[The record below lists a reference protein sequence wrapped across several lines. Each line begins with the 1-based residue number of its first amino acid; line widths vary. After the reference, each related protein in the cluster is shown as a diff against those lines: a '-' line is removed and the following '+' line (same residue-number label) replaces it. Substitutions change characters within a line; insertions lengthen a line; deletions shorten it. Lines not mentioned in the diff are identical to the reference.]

1 MKKIGT
7 TGKIFLILTFVTL
20 LFLTSCQGNKEPEP
34 DLVLWSGFD
43 NVDEFNVLKTRAKTF
58 GEANNLRIS
67 VIKVP
72 FQELKIKYQVAA
84 PAGQGPDLI
93 TGPQDWIG
101 AFATAELIMPLT
113 PAEFP
118 KEQRDA
124 YNESALKA
132 MTFNDEVYGLP
143 FSMETL
149 AIIYNKKLVD
159 HEPQTMDELL
169 EMAEKFNDT
178 EHGKYGF
185 FFETGNLYFS
195 WAYLGGFGAQIF
207 GETNGKLDVNK
218 VMLDSPET
226 LAGIQYL
233 SDMRNKY
240 KLIPDGATTDMMNGI
255 FHNDNMMFCMN
266 GPWML
271 GDLHKKKMEF
281 GVIPIPPLPNGKRP
295 TPFVGVQ
302 GVMLNKKCKKR
313 DAAVRFMH
321 FLNEPDAQ
329 MAICK
334 SGFRIPARKDVL
346 ELIQDEKDILKFA
359 EATTYGTPMPNP
371 PAMEQVWEP
380 MGQLLKL
387 VIIDKKDAAEVL
399 KMQVQRITENIK
411 IMME

>member
-7 TGKIFLILTFVTL
+7 TGKIILILTFVIL
-20 LFLTSCQGNKEPEP
+20 LFLTSCQGKKEPAP
-34 DLVLWSGFD
+34 DLVLWSGFE
-43 NVDEFNVLKTRAKTF
+43 NVNEFNVLRTRAELF
-58 GEANNLRIS
+58 GKANNLKIL

-113 PAEFP
+113 DAEFTQ
-118 KEQRDA
+118 EQKDA
-124 YNESALKA
+124 YNKISLEA
-132 MTFNDEVYGLP
+132 MTYNEEIYGLP

-169 EMAEKFNDT
+169 EMAGKFNDT

-185 FFETGNLYFS
+185 FFEIGNLYFS
-195 WAYLGGFGAQIF
+195 WGYLAGFGSRIF
-207 GETNGKLDVNK
+207 GETNGKMDVNK
-218 VMLDSPET
+218 VELDSPET

-233 SDMRNKY
+233 YDMRNKH

-255 FHNDNMMFCMN
+255 FFNENMMFCMN

-271 GDLHKKKMEF
+271 GDLRKRNIDF
-281 GVIPIPPLPNGKRP
+281 GVMPLPALPSGMRP
-295 TPFVGVQ
+295 APFVGVQ
-302 GVMLNKKCKKR
+302 GVLLNKKCKNR
-313 DAAVRFMH
+313 DAAVKFMH
-321 FLNEPDAQ
+321 FLNEPEAQ
-329 MAICK
+329 KAICL

-346 ELIQDEKDILKFA
+346 ELISDQKEILKFA

-371 PAMEQVWEP
+371 PAMEQVWDP

-387 VIIDKKDAAEVL
+387 VIIDKQNAAEVL
-399 KMQVQRITENIK
+399 KMQVTRIRENIR

>member
-1 MKKIGT
+1 MIT
-7 TGKIFLILTFVTL
+7 AL
-20 LFLTSCQGNKEPEP
+20 LFLTSCQGKKEPEA

-43 NVDEFNVLKTRAKTF
+43 NVDEFNVLKTRAETF
-58 GEANNLRIS
+58 GKANNLKIL

-101 AFATAELIMPLT
+101 AFAVAELIMPLT
-113 PAEFP
+113 NAEFP
-118 KEQRDA
+118 QEQKEA
-124 YNESALKA
+124 YNKVSLEA
-132 MTFNDEVYGLP
+132 MTYNDEIYGLP

-159 HEPQTMDELL
+159 HEPRTMDELL

-178 EHGKYGF
+178 PKGKYGF

-195 WAYLGGFGAQIF
+195 WAYLSGFGAKIF
-207 GETNGKLDVNK
+207 GEVNGKLDVNQ
-218 VMLDSPET
+218 VLLDSPET

-255 FHNDNMMFCMN
+255 FYNDNMLFCMN

-271 GDLHKKKMEF
+271 GDLHKRKMDF
-281 GVIPIPPLPNGKRP
+281 GVMPLPPLPSGMRP
-295 TPFVGVQ
+295 SPFVGVQ
-302 GVMLNKKCKKR
+302 GVMLNKKCKNR

-329 MAICK
+329 KAICL

-346 ELIQDEKDILKFA
+346 ELISDQKDILKFA
-359 EATTYGTPMPNP
+359 EAATYGTPMPNH

-387 VIIDKKDAAEVL
+387 VVIDKKNAAEVL
-399 KMQVQRITENIK
+399 KIQVLRIKENIQ